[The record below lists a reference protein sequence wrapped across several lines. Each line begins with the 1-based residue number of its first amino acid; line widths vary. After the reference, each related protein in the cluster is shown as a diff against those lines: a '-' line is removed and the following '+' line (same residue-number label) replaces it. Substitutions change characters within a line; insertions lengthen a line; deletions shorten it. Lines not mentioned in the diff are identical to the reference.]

1 MGEGNPGKAVVG
13 YATTALLAMCAAALL
28 TNGVGETGCRSVVRA
43 TARTSLL
50 LFTAAYIASSLR
62 RLHRGRVT
70 KWLLANRRYVG
81 LSYAVSHTLHLAA
94 IIALSRTAA
103 DFAVSATALV
113 FGGLAY
119 LLLYAMALTS
129 SDRAIAAMGITR
141 WRRLHRTGMHYN
153 WFIFAQSYL
162 PRALVEPWLYAP
174 AAALILGGFAL
185 RVAAFL
191 RVRSA

>member
-1 MGEGNPGKAVVG
+1 MGEGDSGKALVG
-13 YATTALLAMCAAALL
+13 YATAALLGMCTFALL
-28 TNGVGETGCRSVVRA
+28 TNGVGEEGWRAVVRA

-50 LFTAAYIASSLR
+50 LFTAAYVASSL
-62 RLHRGRVT
+62 HRSYRSRVT

-94 IIALSRTAA
+94 IVALARVAA
-103 DFAVSATALV
+103 DFEVSGFALV

-119 LLLYAMALTS
+119 VFLYAMALTS
-129 SDRAIAAMGITR
+129 SDRAIAAMGTAR

-162 PRALVEPWLYAP
+162 PRLLVEPWLYAP
-174 AAALILGGFAL
+174 AAALVLGGFAL
-185 RVAAFL
+185 RVAAYL
-191 RVRSA
+191 RGRTA